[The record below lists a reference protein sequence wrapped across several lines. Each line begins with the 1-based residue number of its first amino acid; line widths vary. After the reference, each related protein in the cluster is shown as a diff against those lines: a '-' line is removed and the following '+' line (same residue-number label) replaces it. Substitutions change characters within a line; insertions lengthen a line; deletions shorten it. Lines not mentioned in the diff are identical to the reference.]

1 MGQKV
6 GTSSGRLS
14 WSRVLI
20 GQRPRHTLLRL
31 AVLVLASIGVFGYCL
46 LPVRTQG
53 ISMLPTYE
61 PGSLKFVNALA
72 YTWSQPQ
79 RGDIVAIRLAGRR
92 VVYLKRIIGLPTE
105 RVRIDAGMVYADGV
119 ALAADEYFV
128 VGDNRGMPSAQHE
141 FGTVARERIVGK
153 VLFLT

>member
-1 MGQKV
+1 MGQRV
-6 GTSSGRLS
+6 GISSSDRLS

-20 GQRPRHTLLRL
+20 GRRPRHTLLRL
-31 AVLVLASIGVFGYCL
+31 VVLVLASIGVFGYCL

-72 YTWSQPQ
+72 YTWSPPR
-79 RGDIVAIRLAGRR
+79 RGDIVAIRLADRR

-105 RVRIDAGMVYADGV
+105 QVRIDAGIVYADGV
-119 ALAADEYFV
+119 APERAVCET
-128 VGDNRGMPSAQHE
+128 RGGLDRRARSA
-141 FGTVARERIVGK
+141 GGG
-153 VLFLT
+153 